1 MQNLDNFSFHSS
13 LWRSWEKLRQHD
25 ETCLLDW
32 FTLVIPNVETI
43 LRTGNLFFLL
53 NHLFSISDK
62 GKSSS
67 WKNRSFNVKI
77 VVPLLFTMV
86 LLVPEKILL
95 FLNRC

>member
-43 LRTGNLFFLL
+43 LRTGNLFFQ
-53 NHLFSISDK
+53 NC
-62 GKSSS
+62 SSS
-67 WKNRSFNVKI
+67 LIHNGTTCSRKNITVFK
-77 VVPLLFTMV
+77 
-86 LLVPEKILL
+86 
-95 FLNRC
+95 